1 MDTLITRCRRLISV
15 TKTDFVRDIANRI
28 NWDCHLISIRGAR
41 GVGKTTLML
50 QYLKLHD
57 IDYKSKLYV
66 SLDSNYFTRHS
77 LLDFVEKFYQQGG
90 KHLFLDEVHKYP
102 GWSNEIKEIYDSYPD
117 LKLVIS
123 GSSLI
128 DILNADADLSRRCIP
143 YEMQGLSYREY
154 LAMAY
159 KIDLPIITLE
169 ELLTSPESLCDNIN
183 YQCRPLAYFEEYLK
197 QGYYPFII
205 EGEQEYPIRIENVI
219 NFILEV
225 ELPQL
230 CNVDISN
237 IRKIRSLLTILA
249 SKVPLQVDMT
259 KISAAAGIAR
269 TTLLSYLQILHRA
282 RLLNLLYS
290 GDESVKKMQKPD
302 KIYLENPN
310 MIDVLSLTGGNIG
323 TIREVFVVNQLSY
336 QHKVEYTKAG
346 DILVDKKYTI
356 EIGGKSKDGKQI
368 ANIHDSYIAADNIEF
383 PSGNKIPLW
392 AFGFIY

>member
-1 MDTLITRCRRLISV
+1 MGTVITRCRRLISV

-183 YQCRPLAYFEEYLK
+183 NQCRPLAYFEEYLK

-368 ANIHDSYIAADNIEF
+368 ANIHDSYIAADNIEY

>member
-154 LAMAY
+154 LAMAH

-169 ELLTSPESLCDNIN
+169 ELLTSTESLCDNIN
-183 YQCRPLAYFEEYLK
+183 NQCRPLAYFEEYLK
-197 QGYYPFII
+197 QGYYPFIL

-368 ANIHDSYIAADNIEF
+368 ANIHDSYIAADNIEY

>member
-41 GVGKTTLML
+41 GVGKTTLVL

-368 ANIHDSYIAADNIEF
+368 ANIHDSYIAADNIEY

>member
-66 SLDSNYFTRHS
+66 NLDSNYFTRHS

-197 QGYYPFII
+197 QGYYPFIL

-368 ANIHDSYIAADNIEF
+368 ANIHDSYIAADNIEY

>member
-143 YEMQGLSYREY
+143 YVMQGLSYREY

-310 MIDVLSLTGGNIG
+310 MIDILSLTGGNIG

-368 ANIHDSYIAADNIEF
+368 ANIHDSYIAADNIEY

>member
-123 GSSLI
+123 DSSLI
-128 DILNADADLSRRCIP
+128 DLLNADADLSRRCIP

-368 ANIHDSYIAADNIEF
+368 ANIHDSYIAADNIEY

>member
-1 MDTLITRCRRLISV
+1 M
-15 TKTDFVRDIANRI
+15 
-28 NWDCHLISIRGAR
+28 
-41 GVGKTTLML
+41 
-50 QYLKLHD
+50 
-57 IDYKSKLYV
+57 
-66 SLDSNYFTRHS
+66 
-77 LLDFVEKFYQQGG
+77 
-90 KHLFLDEVHKYP
+90 
-102 GWSNEIKEIYDSYPD
+102 
-117 LKLVIS
+117 
-123 GSSLI
+123 
-128 DILNADADLSRRCIP
+128 
-143 YEMQGLSYREY
+143 
-154 LAMAY
+154 
-159 KIDLPIITLE
+159 
-169 ELLTSPESLCDNIN
+169 
-183 YQCRPLAYFEEYLK
+183 AYFEEYLK
-197 QGYYPFII
+197 QGYYPFIL

-346 DILVDKKYTI
+346 DILIKRKYV
-356 EIGGKSKDGKQI
+356 
-368 ANIHDSYIAADNIEF
+368 F
-383 PSGNKIPLW
+383 
-392 AFGFIY
+392 FISD

>member
-368 ANIHDSYIAADNIEF
+368 ANIHDSYIAADNIEY

>member
-143 YEMQGLSYREY
+143 YVMQGLSYREY

-197 QGYYPFII
+197 QGYYPFIL

-336 QHKVEYTKAG
+336 QHMVEYTKAG

-368 ANIHDSYIAADNIEF
+368 ANIHDSYIAADNIEY

>member
-15 TKTDFVRDIANRI
+15 TKTDFVRDIASRI

-123 GSSLI
+123 DSSLI

-368 ANIHDSYIAADNIEF
+368 ANIHDSYIAADNIEY

>member
-1 MDTLITRCRRLISV
+1 M
-15 TKTDFVRDIANRI
+15 
-28 NWDCHLISIRGAR
+28 
-41 GVGKTTLML
+41 
-50 QYLKLHD
+50 
-57 IDYKSKLYV
+57 
-66 SLDSNYFTRHS
+66 
-77 LLDFVEKFYQQGG
+77 DFVEKFYQQGG

-183 YQCRPLAYFEEYLK
+183 NQCRPLAYFEEYLK
-197 QGYYPFII
+197 QGYYPFIL

-346 DILVDKKYTI
+346 DLLVDKKYTI

>member
-197 QGYYPFII
+197 QGYYPFIL

-368 ANIHDSYIAADNIEF
+368 ANIHDSYIAADNIEY